1 MINLLLLAALAPA
14 PQTQIEERAPS
25 VQVVVDS
32 AHRQVVV
39 TAGPWDL
46 PAMPPMQDH
55 ATHDLGASHDTPVQQ
70 FVWPVAGWFRGFS
83 LEVRDAQGRL
93 LPRRIMHHLIA
104 VNYSRR
110 QLLYPAAER
119 LFGAGTETEDAVVPA
134 TVGVPLTPGMKLGFY
149 VAWHNDTGE
158 DLSGVRLTMKLDY
171 SPANLRPRPVD
182 VMPLYM
188 DVNLTVGGTNT
199 FDVPPGRSEKAYE
212 FSLPV
217 GGRIIAYSGHLHD
230 YGVMVRLE
238 DAESGKELARVKSSR
253 SSDGRVSGVSRSL
266 PGIRGRGIR
275 LKPEHRYRVVAQYDN
290 PTGRTLANGAM
301 AHIAALFTP
310 DDIGRWPAI
319 DFSDPVFQRDLAS
332 LEMRGQS
339 MDEAEH
345 DHGAHQHDN
354 GQNP

>member
-1 MINLLLLAALAPA
+1 MIHLLLLTALVSA
-14 PQTQIEERAPS
+14 PQGQDGQPDPTVE
-25 VQVVVDS
+25 VTVDS
-32 AHRQVVV
+32 SHRQVIV

-55 ATHDLGASHDTPVQQ
+55 AMHDLGASHDTPVQQ
-70 FVWPVAGWFRGFS
+70 FEWPVDGWFRGFS
-83 LEVRDAQGRL
+83 LEVRDAEGRL
-93 LPRRIMHHLIA
+93 LPRRIMHHLIT

-119 LFGAGTETEDAVVPA
+119 LFGAGTETEDAAVPV
-134 TVGVPLTPGMKLGFY
+134 TVGVPLSPGMKLGFY

-158 DLSGVRLTMKLDY
+158 DLTGVRLTMRLDY
-171 SPANLRPRPVD
+171 SPANLRPRPAD

-212 FSLPV
+212 FTLPV

-238 DAESGKELARVKSSR
+238 DAESGKELARVNSVR
-253 SSDGRVSGVSRSL
+253 SEDGRVSRVSRSL
-266 PGIRGRGIR
+266 PGVRGRGIK
-275 LKPEHRYRVVAQYDN
+275 LKANHRYRVVGVYLN
-290 PTGRTLANGAM
+290 PTGETLVNGAM

-310 DDIGRWPAI
+310 DDLARWPAI

-332 LEMRGQS
+332 LEMRGQPA
-339 MDEAEH
+339 EGEEEH
-345 DHGAHQHDN
+345 DHQSHDH
-354 GQNP
+354 

>member
-1 MINLLLLAALAPA
+1 MFSLLLLTALASA
-14 PQTQIEERAPS
+14 PQTQTDQTGPTVR
-25 VQVVVDS
+25 VVVDS

-46 PAMPPMQDH
+46 PAMPPMPDH
-55 ATHDLGASHDTPVQQ
+55 AMHDLGASHDTPVQQ
-70 FVWPVAGWFRGFS
+70 FAWPVDGWFRGFS

-93 LPRRIMHHLIA
+93 LPRRIMHHMIA

-134 TVGVPLTPGMKLGFY
+134 TVGVPLSAGMKLGFY

-158 DLSGVRLTMKLDY
+158 DLTGVHLTMKLDY
-171 SPANLRPRPVD
+171 SPSNLHPRPVD

-199 FDVPPGRSEKAYE
+199 FDVPAGRSEKAYD
-212 FSLPV
+212 FTLPV
-217 GGRIIAYSGHLHD
+217 GGRIVAYSGHLHD
-230 YGVMVRLE
+230 YGVKVRLL
-238 DAESGKELARVKSSR
+238 DLESGKELARVNATRSR
-253 SSDGRVSGVSRSL
+253 EGRVSGVSRSL

-275 LKPEHRYRVVAQYDN
+275 LKPDHRYRVIAQYDN
-290 PTGRTLANGAM
+290 PTGHTLTNGAM

-310 DDIGRWPAI
+310 DDMSRWPAI

-339 MDEAEH
+339 LDDEEH
-345 DHGAHQHDN
+345 DHNSHQHDDSR
-354 GQNP
+354 NP